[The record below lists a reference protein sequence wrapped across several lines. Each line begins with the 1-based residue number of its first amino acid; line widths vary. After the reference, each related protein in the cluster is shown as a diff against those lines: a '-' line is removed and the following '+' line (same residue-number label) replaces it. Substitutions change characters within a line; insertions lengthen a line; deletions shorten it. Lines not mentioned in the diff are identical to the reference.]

1 MVKINNNLLNVI
13 YLDNPGRIMLKSLT
27 VKRLCKPHNKAE
39 KPKENTKKDGTQKMI
54 YVLYLIVAAL
64 VTIMSIKASE
74 YVDMLD
80 KTTSLSGAFLGGI
93 LLSAVTSL
101 PELFTSISSTLM
113 LDQPG
118 LCIGNILG
126 SNLFNYAMLSVFILT
141 AVVKFAKC
149 ELSKIHLVV
158 AISVVAMGGLIV
170 CNKYGILAFDIGSV
184 SVTSVLI
191 ILLYVLTVWIMYK
204 KGGTSESGDDD
215 GALVTLSRKQI
226 LTRFTLVSIGIV
238 VFSVILT
245 YITDELSVRLNL
257 GKTVAGALFLGVA
270 TSLPETASTWT
281 LFKIKNYDIAVGN
294 IVGSCLFNF
303 TILSVADFFYRGGG
317 IYAITDVST
326 MNLIIF
332 ASVASVLVALML
344 KFRSKATC
352 IICPVGIV
360 ASYIAFLAL

>member
-1 MVKINNNLLNVI
+1 
-13 YLDNPGRIMLKSLT
+13 
-27 VKRLCKPHNKAE
+27 
-39 KPKENTKKDGTQKMI
+39 MI
-54 YVLYLIVAAL
+54 YVLYLVVAAL
-64 VTIMSIKASE
+64 VTFMSIKASE

-149 ELSKIHLVV
+149 DLSKIHFVV
-158 AISVVAMGGLIV
+158 AVSVIFMGGLIV
-170 CNKYGILAFDIGSV
+170 CNKFGFLAFNIGNV
-184 SVTSVLI
+184 SITSVLI
-191 ILLYVLTVWIMYK
+191 ILLYVLTVWAMYK
-204 KGGTSESGDDD
+204 MGGTSESEDD
-215 GALVTLSRKQI
+215 GEPVTLSRRQI

-238 VFSVILT
+238 VFSIILT

-270 TSLPETASTWT
+270 TSLPETASTFT
-281 LFKIKNYDIAVGN
+281 LFKLKNYDVAVGN

-317 IYAITDVST
+317 IYTITETST

-332 ASVASVLVALML
+332 ASVASVLAGVLL
-344 KFRSKATC
+344 KFRNKATA
-352 IICPVGIV
+352 IICPVGII
-360 ASYIAFLAL
+360 ASYIAFLAI

>member
-1 MVKINNNLLNVI
+1 
-13 YLDNPGRIMLKSLT
+13 
-27 VKRLCKPHNKAE
+27 
-39 KPKENTKKDGTQKMI
+39 MI
-54 YVLYLIVAAL
+54 YVLYLVVAAL
-64 VTIMSIKASE
+64 VTFMSIKASE

-126 SNLFNYAMLSVFILT
+126 SNLFNYAMLSFFILT
-141 AVVKFAKC
+141 AVVRFAKC
-149 ELSKIHLVV
+149 DLSKIHFVV
-158 AISVVAMGGLIV
+158 AVSVVAMGLLIV
-170 CNKYGILAFDIGSV
+170 CNKYGFLAFDIGNV

-191 ILLYVLTVWIMYK
+191 ILLYILTVWIMYK
-204 KGGTSESGDDD
+204 KGGNSETEDD
-215 GALVTLSRKQI
+215 GEPVTLSRKQI
-226 LTRFTLVSIGIV
+226 LTRFTLVSVGIV

-270 TSLPETASTWT
+270 TSLPETASTFT

-317 IYAITDVST
+317 IYTIADPST

-332 ASVASVLVALML
+332 ASVASVLAAVLM
-344 KFRSKATC
+344 KFRNKATC
-352 IICPVGIV
+352 VICPVGII

>member
-1 MVKINNNLLNVI
+1 
-13 YLDNPGRIMLKSLT
+13 
-27 VKRLCKPHNKAE
+27 
-39 KPKENTKKDGTQKMI
+39 MI
-54 YVLYLIVAAL
+54 YILYLVVAAL
-64 VTIMSIKASE
+64 VTFMSIKASE

-126 SNLFNYAMLSVFILT
+126 SNIFNYAMLSFFILT
-141 AVVKFAKC
+141 AVAKFAKC
-149 ELSKIHLVV
+149 SLSKIHFIV
-158 AISVVAMGGLIV
+158 AVSVVFMGGLIL
-170 CNKYGILAFDIGSV
+170 CNKYGFLAFDIGNV
-184 SVTSVLI
+184 SVTSILI
-191 ILLYVLTVWIMYK
+191 ILLYVVTVWVMYK
-204 KGGTSESGDDD
+204 MGGTSESEDD
-215 GALVTLSRKQI
+215 GEPVTLSRKQI
-226 LTRFTLVSIGIV
+226 LTRFSLVSVGIV

-270 TSLPETASTWT
+270 TSLPETASTFT

-317 IYAITDVST
+317 IYTIADTST

-332 ASVASVLVALML
+332 ASVASVLAAVLM
-344 KFRSKATC
+344 KFRNKATS
-352 IICPVGIV
+352 IICPVGII

>member
-1 MVKINNNLLNVI
+1 
-13 YLDNPGRIMLKSLT
+13 
-27 VKRLCKPHNKAE
+27 
-39 KPKENTKKDGTQKMI
+39 MI
-54 YVLYLIVAAL
+54 YILYLVVAAL
-64 VTIMSIKASE
+64 VTFMSIKASE

-126 SNLFNYAMLSVFILT
+126 SNIFNYAMLSFFILT
-141 AVVKFAKC
+141 AVAKFAKC
-149 ELSKIHLVV
+149 SLSKIHFIV
-158 AISVVAMGGLIV
+158 AVSVVAMGLLIV
-170 CNKYGILAFDIGSV
+170 CNKYGFLAFDIGNV
-184 SVTSVLI
+184 SVTSILI
-191 ILLYVLTVWIMYK
+191 ILLYVVTVWVMYK
-204 KGGTSESGDDD
+204 MGGTSESEDD
-215 GALVTLSRKQI
+215 GEPVTLSRKQI
-226 LTRFTLVSIGIV
+226 LTRFSLVSVGIV

-270 TSLPETASTWT
+270 TSLPETASTFT

-317 IYAITDVST
+317 IYTIADTST

-332 ASVASVLVALML
+332 ASVASVLAGIML
-344 KFRSKATC
+344 KLRNKATA
-352 IICPVGIV
+352 IICPVGII
-360 ASYIAFLAL
+360 ASYIAFLAH

>member
-1 MVKINNNLLNVI
+1 
-13 YLDNPGRIMLKSLT
+13 
-27 VKRLCKPHNKAE
+27 
-39 KPKENTKKDGTQKMI
+39 MI
-54 YVLYLIVAAL
+54 YVLYLIVAAI
-64 VTIMSIKASE
+64 VTFMSIKASE

-126 SNLFNYAMLSVFILT
+126 SNLFNYAMLSFFILT
-141 AVVKFAKC
+141 AVAKFAKC
-149 ELSKIHLVV
+149 NLSKIHLLV
-158 AISVVAMGGLIV
+158 ALSVVSMGGLIL
-170 CNKYGILAFDIGSV
+170 CNKYGFLSFDIGNV
-184 SVTSVLI
+184 SVTSILI
-191 ILLYVLTVWIMYK
+191 ILLYVATVYIMYRM
-204 KGGTSESGDDD
+204 GGTSESDDD
-215 GALVTLSRKQI
+215 GEPVTLSRKQI
-226 LTRFTLVSIGIV
+226 LTRFTIVSVGIV

-270 TSLPETASTWT
+270 TSLPETASTFT

-317 IYAITDVST
+317 IYTIADPST

-332 ASVASVLVALML
+332 ASVASILAAVLL
-344 KFRSKATC
+344 KFRNKATC
-352 IICPVGIV
+352 VLCPVGII

>member
-1 MVKINNNLLNVI
+1 
-13 YLDNPGRIMLKSLT
+13 
-27 VKRLCKPHNKAE
+27 
-39 KPKENTKKDGTQKMI
+39 MI
-54 YVLYLIVAAL
+54 YILYLVVAAL
-64 VTIMSIKASE
+64 VTFMSIKASE

-126 SNLFNYAMLSVFILT
+126 SNIFNYAMLSFFILT
-141 AVVKFAKC
+141 AVAKFAKC
-149 ELSKIHLVV
+149 SLSKIHFVV
-158 AISVVAMGGLIV
+158 AVSVIAMGGLIL
-170 CNKYGILAFDIGSV
+170 CNKYGFLAFDIGNV

-191 ILLYVLTVWIMYK
+191 ILLYVITVWVMYK
-204 KGGTSESGDDD
+204 MGGTSESEDD
-215 GALVTLSRKQI
+215 GEPVTLSRKQI
-226 LTRFTLVSIGIV
+226 LTRFSLVSVGIV

-270 TSLPETASTWT
+270 TSLPETASTFT

-317 IYAITDVST
+317 IYTIADTST

-332 ASVASVLVALML
+332 ASVASVLAAVLM
-344 KFRSKATC
+344 KFRNKATS
-352 IICPVGIV
+352 IICPVGII

>member
-1 MVKINNNLLNVI
+1 
-13 YLDNPGRIMLKSLT
+13 
-27 VKRLCKPHNKAE
+27 
-39 KPKENTKKDGTQKMI
+39 MI
-54 YVLYLIVAAL
+54 YVLYLVVAAL
-64 VTIMSIKASE
+64 VTFMSIKASE

-126 SNLFNYAMLSVFILT
+126 SNLFNYAMLSFFILT
-141 AVVKFAKC
+141 AVAKFAKC
-149 ELSKIHLVV
+149 DLSKIHFIV
-158 AISVVAMGGLIV
+158 AVSVVAMGLLIV
-170 CNKYGILAFDIGSV
+170 CNKYGFLAFDIGNV

-191 ILLYVLTVWIMYK
+191 ILLYILTVWIMYK
-204 KGGTSESGDDD
+204 KGGTSETEDD
-215 GALVTLSRKQI
+215 GEPVTLSRKQI
-226 LTRFTLVSIGIV
+226 LTRFTLVSVGIV

-270 TSLPETASTWT
+270 TSLPETASTFT

-317 IYAITDVST
+317 IYTIADTST

-332 ASVASVLVALML
+332 ASVASVLAAVLM
-344 KFRSKATC
+344 KFRNKATC
-352 IICPVGIV
+352 VICPVGII

>member
-1 MVKINNNLLNVI
+1 
-13 YLDNPGRIMLKSLT
+13 
-27 VKRLCKPHNKAE
+27 
-39 KPKENTKKDGTQKMI
+39 MI
-54 YVLYLIVAAL
+54 YILYLVVAAL
-64 VTIMSIKASE
+64 VTFMSIKASE

-126 SNLFNYAMLSVFILT
+126 SNLFNYAMLSFFILT
-141 AVVKFAKC
+141 AVAKFAKC
-149 ELSKIHLVV
+149 ELSKIHFVV
-158 AISVVAMGGLIV
+158 AVSVVAMGGLIL
-170 CNKYGILAFDIGSV
+170 CNKYGFLAFDIGNV
-184 SVTSVLI
+184 SVTSILI

-204 KGGTSESGDDD
+204 KGGTSESEDD
-215 GALVTLSRKQI
+215 GEPVTLSRKQI
-226 LTRFTLVSIGIV
+226 LTRFTIVSVGIV

-270 TSLPETASTWT
+270 TSLPETASTFT

-317 IYAITDVST
+317 IYTIADTST

-332 ASVASVLVALML
+332 ASVASVLAAVLM
-344 KFRSKATC
+344 KFRNKATC
-352 IICPVGIV
+352 VICPVGII

>member
-1 MVKINNNLLNVI
+1 
-13 YLDNPGRIMLKSLT
+13 
-27 VKRLCKPHNKAE
+27 
-39 KPKENTKKDGTQKMI
+39 MI
-54 YVLYLIVAAL
+54 YVLYLVVAAL
-64 VTIMSIKASE
+64 VTFMSIKASE

-141 AVVKFAKC
+141 AVAKFAKC
-149 ELSKIHLVV
+149 ELSKIHFIV
-158 AISVVAMGGLIV
+158 AISVIAMGGLIL
-170 CNKYGILAFDIGSV
+170 CNKYGFLAFDIGNV
-184 SVTSVLI
+184 SVTSMLI
-191 ILLYVLTVWIMYK
+191 ILLYVATVYVMYK
-204 KGGTSESGDDD
+204 MGGTSESDDD
-215 GALVTLSRKQI
+215 GDPVTLSRKQI
-226 LTRFTLVSIGIV
+226 LTRFTLVSVGIV
-238 VFSVILT
+238 VFSIILT

-270 TSLPETASTWT
+270 TSLPETASTFT
-281 LFKIKNYDIAVGN
+281 LFKLKNYDVAVGN

-317 IYAITDVST
+317 IYTIAETST

-332 ASVASVLVALML
+332 ASVASVLAGIML
-344 KFRSKATC
+344 KLRNKATA
-352 IICPVGIV
+352 IICPVGII

>member
-1 MVKINNNLLNVI
+1 
-13 YLDNPGRIMLKSLT
+13 
-27 VKRLCKPHNKAE
+27 
-39 KPKENTKKDGTQKMI
+39 MI
-54 YVLYLIVAAL
+54 YILYLVVAAL
-64 VTIMSIKASE
+64 VTFMSIKASE

-126 SNLFNYAMLSVFILT
+126 SNLFNYAMLSFFILT
-141 AVVKFAKC
+141 AVAKFAKC
-149 ELSKIHLVV
+149 SLSKIHLVV
-158 AISVVAMGGLIV
+158 AVSVVAMGLLIV
-170 CNKYGILAFDIGSV
+170 CNKYGFLSFDIGNV
-184 SVTSVLI
+184 SITSVLI
-191 ILLYVLTVWIMYK
+191 ILLYVVTVYIMYK
-204 KGGTSESGDDD
+204 MGGTSESDDD
-215 GALVTLSRKQI
+215 GEPVTLSRKQI

-238 VFSVILT
+238 IFSIILT

-270 TSLPETASTWT
+270 TSLPETASTFT
-281 LFKIKNYDIAVGN
+281 LFKIKNYDIAMGN

-317 IYAITDVST
+317 IYTIADTST

-332 ASVASVLVALML
+332 ASVASVLTVVLL
-344 KFRSKATC
+344 KFRNKATS
-352 IICPVGIV
+352 IICPVGII

>member
-1 MVKINNNLLNVI
+1 
-13 YLDNPGRIMLKSLT
+13 
-27 VKRLCKPHNKAE
+27 
-39 KPKENTKKDGTQKMI
+39 MI
-54 YVLYLIVAAL
+54 YVLYLVVAAL
-64 VTIMSIKASE
+64 VTFMSIKASE

-126 SNLFNYAMLSVFILT
+126 SNLFNYAMLSFFILT
-141 AVVKFAKC
+141 AVAKFAKC
-149 ELSKIHLVV
+149 DLSKIHFIV
-158 AISVVAMGGLIV
+158 AVSVVAMGLLIV
-170 CNKYGILAFDIGSV
+170 CNKYGFLAFDIGNV

-191 ILLYVLTVWIMYK
+191 ILLYILTVWIMYK
-204 KGGTSESGDDD
+204 KGGTSESEDD
-215 GALVTLSRKQI
+215 GEPVTLSRKQI
-226 LTRFTLVSIGIV
+226 LTRFTLVSVGIV

-270 TSLPETASTWT
+270 TSLPETASTFT

-317 IYAITDVST
+317 IYTIADPST

-332 ASVASVLVALML
+332 ASVASVLAAVLM
-344 KFRSKATC
+344 KFRNKATC
-352 IICPVGIV
+352 VICPVGII

>member
-1 MVKINNNLLNVI
+1 
-13 YLDNPGRIMLKSLT
+13 
-27 VKRLCKPHNKAE
+27 
-39 KPKENTKKDGTQKMI
+39 MI
-54 YVLYLIVAAL
+54 YILYIAVAAI
-64 VTIMSIKASE
+64 VTFMSIKASE

-126 SNLFNYAMLSVFILT
+126 SNIFNYAMLSAFILT

-149 ELSKIHLVV
+149 DLSRIHLVV
-158 AISVVAMGGLIV
+158 AISVVFMGGLIL
-170 CNKYGILAFDIGSV
+170 CNKYGFLAFDIGNV
-184 SVTSVLI
+184 SITSILI
-191 ILLYVLTVWIMYK
+191 ILLYVVTVWIMYK
-204 KGGTSESGDDD
+204 MGGTSAESDDD
-215 GALVTLSRKQI
+215 GDPVTLTRKQI
-226 LTRFTLVSIGIV
+226 LTRFALVSVGIV

-303 TILSVADFFYRGGG
+303 TILSLADFFYRGGG
-317 IYAITDVST
+317 IYAISDVST

-332 ASVASVLVALML
+332 ASVASILTVVLL
-344 KFRSKATC
+344 KFRNKVTSVLCPAG
-352 IICPVGIV
+352 II

>member
-1 MVKINNNLLNVI
+1 
-13 YLDNPGRIMLKSLT
+13 
-27 VKRLCKPHNKAE
+27 
-39 KPKENTKKDGTQKMI
+39 MI
-54 YVLYLIVAAL
+54 YILYLVVAAL
-64 VTIMSIKASE
+64 VTFMSIKASE

-126 SNLFNYAMLSVFILT
+126 SNIFNYAMLSFFILT
-141 AVVKFAKC
+141 AVAKFAKC
-149 ELSKIHLVV
+149 SLSKIHFIV
-158 AISVVAMGGLIV
+158 AVSVVFMGALIL
-170 CNKYGILAFDIGSV
+170 CNKYGFLAFDIGNV
-184 SVTSVLI
+184 SVTSILI
-191 ILLYVLTVWIMYK
+191 ILLYVVTVWVMYK
-204 KGGTSESGDDD
+204 MGGTSESEDD
-215 GALVTLSRKQI
+215 GEPVTLSRKQI
-226 LTRFTLVSIGIV
+226 LTRFAVVSVGIV

-270 TSLPETASTWT
+270 TSLPETASTFT

-317 IYAITDVST
+317 IYTIADTST

-332 ASVASVLVALML
+332 ASVASVLAAVLM
-344 KFRSKATC
+344 KFRNKATAVV
-352 IICPVGIV
+352 CPVGII

>member
-1 MVKINNNLLNVI
+1 
-13 YLDNPGRIMLKSLT
+13 
-27 VKRLCKPHNKAE
+27 
-39 KPKENTKKDGTQKMI
+39 MI
-54 YVLYLIVAAL
+54 YVLYLVVAAL
-64 VTIMSIKASE
+64 VTFMSIKASE

-126 SNLFNYAMLSVFILT
+126 SNLFNYAMLSFFILT
-141 AVVKFAKC
+141 AVAKFAKC
-149 ELSKIHLVV
+149 DLSKIHFIV
-158 AISVVAMGGLIV
+158 AVSVVAMGLLIV
-170 CNKYGILAFDIGSV
+170 CNKYGFLAFDIGNV

-191 ILLYVLTVWIMYK
+191 ILLYILTVWIMYK
-204 KGGTSESGDDD
+204 KGGTSESEDD
-215 GALVTLSRKQI
+215 GEPVTLSRKQI
-226 LTRFTLVSIGIV
+226 LTRFTLVSVGIV

-270 TSLPETASTWT
+270 TSLPETASTFT

-317 IYAITDVST
+317 IYTIADPST

-332 ASVASVLVALML
+332 ASVASVLAAVLM
-344 KFRSKATC
+344 KFRNKATC
-352 IICPVGIV
+352 VIYPVGII

>member
-1 MVKINNNLLNVI
+1 
-13 YLDNPGRIMLKSLT
+13 
-27 VKRLCKPHNKAE
+27 
-39 KPKENTKKDGTQKMI
+39 MI
-54 YVLYLIVAAL
+54 YVLYLVVAAL
-64 VTIMSIKASE
+64 VTFMSIKASE

-126 SNLFNYAMLSVFILT
+126 SNLFNYAMLSFFILT
-141 AVVKFAKC
+141 AVAKFAKC
-149 ELSKIHLVV
+149 DLSKIHFIV
-158 AISVVAMGGLIV
+158 AVSVVAMGLLIV
-170 CNKYGILAFDIGSV
+170 CNKYGFLAFDIGNV

-204 KGGTSESGDDD
+204 KGGTSETEDD
-215 GALVTLSRKQI
+215 GEPVTLSRKQI
-226 LTRFTLVSIGIV
+226 LTRFTLVSVGIV

-270 TSLPETASTWT
+270 TSLPETASTFT

-317 IYAITDVST
+317 IYTIADTST

-332 ASVASVLVALML
+332 ASVASVLAGVML
-344 KFRSKATC
+344 KFKNKVTAV
-352 IICPVGIV
+352 ICPVGII

>member
-1 MVKINNNLLNVI
+1 
-13 YLDNPGRIMLKSLT
+13 
-27 VKRLCKPHNKAE
+27 
-39 KPKENTKKDGTQKMI
+39 MI
-54 YVLYLIVAAL
+54 YVLYLVVAAL
-64 VTIMSIKASE
+64 VTFMSIKASE

-126 SNLFNYAMLSVFILT
+126 SNLFNYAMLSFFILT

-149 ELSKIHLVV
+149 DLSKIHFIV
-158 AISVVAMGGLIV
+158 AVSVVAMGLLIV
-170 CNKYGILAFDIGSV
+170 CNKYGFLAFDIGNV

-191 ILLYVLTVWIMYK
+191 ILLYILTVWIMYK
-204 KGGTSESGDDD
+204 KGGNSETEDD
-215 GALVTLSRKQI
+215 GEPVTLSRKQI
-226 LTRFTLVSIGIV
+226 LTRFTLVSVGIV

-270 TSLPETASTWT
+270 TSLPETASTFT
-281 LFKIKNYDIAVGN
+281 LFKIRNYDIAVGN

-317 IYAITDVST
+317 IYTIADPST

-332 ASVASVLVALML
+332 ASVASVLAALML
-344 KFRSKATC
+344 KFRNKATC
-352 IICPVGIV
+352 VICPVGII

>member
-1 MVKINNNLLNVI
+1 
-13 YLDNPGRIMLKSLT
+13 
-27 VKRLCKPHNKAE
+27 
-39 KPKENTKKDGTQKMI
+39 MI
-54 YVLYLIVAAL
+54 YILYLVVAAL
-64 VTIMSIKASE
+64 VTFMSIKASE

-126 SNLFNYAMLSVFILT
+126 SNIFNYAMLSFFILT
-141 AVVKFAKC
+141 AVAKFAKC
-149 ELSKIHLVV
+149 SLSKIHFIV
-158 AISVVAMGGLIV
+158 AVSVVAMGLLIV
-170 CNKYGILAFDIGSV
+170 CNKYGFLAFDIGNV
-184 SVTSVLI
+184 SVTSILI
-191 ILLYVLTVWIMYK
+191 ILLYVVTVWVMYK
-204 KGGTSESGDDD
+204 MGGTSESEDD
-215 GALVTLSRKQI
+215 GEPVTLSRKQI
-226 LTRFTLVSIGIV
+226 LTRFSIVSVGIV

-270 TSLPETASTWT
+270 TSLPETASTFT

-317 IYAITDVST
+317 IYTIADTST

-332 ASVASVLVALML
+332 ASVASILAGVML
-344 KFRSKATC
+344 KFRNKATAV
-352 IICPVGIV
+352 ICPVGII

>member
-1 MVKINNNLLNVI
+1 
-13 YLDNPGRIMLKSLT
+13 
-27 VKRLCKPHNKAE
+27 
-39 KPKENTKKDGTQKMI
+39 MI
-54 YVLYLIVAAL
+54 YVLYLVVAAI
-64 VTIMSIKASE
+64 VTFMSIKASE

-126 SNLFNYAMLSVFILT
+126 SNIFNYAMLSFFILT
-141 AVVKFAKC
+141 AVAKFAKC
-149 ELSKIHLVV
+149 SLSKIHFVV
-158 AISVVAMGGLIV
+158 AVSVVFMGGLIL
-170 CNKYGILAFDIGSV
+170 CNKYGFLAFDIGNV
-184 SVTSVLI
+184 SVTSILI
-191 ILLYVLTVWIMYK
+191 ILLYVATVYIMYRM
-204 KGGTSESGDDD
+204 GGTSESDDD
-215 GALVTLSRKQI
+215 GEPVTLSRKQI

-257 GKTVAGALFLGVA
+257 GKTVAGAIFLGVA
-270 TSLPETASTWT
+270 TSLPETASTYT

-317 IYAITDVST
+317 IYTIADTST

-332 ASVASVLVALML
+332 ASVASVLAALLM
-344 KFRSKATC
+344 KFRNKATS
-352 IICPVGIV
+352 IIFPIGII

>member
-1 MVKINNNLLNVI
+1 MI
-13 YLDNPGRIMLKSLT
+13 YL
-27 VKRLCKPHNKAE
+27 
-39 KPKENTKKDGTQKMI
+39 
-54 YVLYLIVAAL
+54 LYLVVAAL
-64 VTIMSIKASE
+64 VTFMSIKASE

-126 SNLFNYAMLSVFILT
+126 SNIFNYAMLSFFILT
-141 AVVKFAKC
+141 AIAKFAKC
-149 ELSKIHLVV
+149 SLSKIHFIV
-158 AISVVAMGGLIV
+158 AVSVVAMGLLIV
-170 CNKYGILAFDIGSV
+170 CNKYGFLAFDIGNV
-184 SVTSVLI
+184 SVTSILI

-204 KGGTSESGDDD
+204 MGGTSESEDD
-215 GALVTLSRKQI
+215 GEPVTLSRKQI
-226 LTRFTLVSIGIV
+226 LTRFSLVSVGIV

-270 TSLPETASTWT
+270 TSLPETASTFT

-317 IYAITDVST
+317 IYTIADTST

-332 ASVASVLVALML
+332 ASVASVLAAVLM
-344 KFRSKATC
+344 KFRNKATS
-352 IICPVGIV
+352 IICPVGII

>member
-1 MVKINNNLLNVI
+1 
-13 YLDNPGRIMLKSLT
+13 
-27 VKRLCKPHNKAE
+27 
-39 KPKENTKKDGTQKMI
+39 MI
-54 YVLYLIVAAL
+54 YVLYLVVAAL
-64 VTIMSIKASE
+64 VTFMSIKASE

-126 SNLFNYAMLSVFILT
+126 SNLFNYAMLSFFILT
-141 AVVKFAKC
+141 AVAKFAKC
-149 ELSKIHLVV
+149 SLAKIHFVV
-158 AISVVAMGGLIV
+158 AVSVVAMGLLIV
-170 CNKYGILAFDIGSV
+170 CNKYGFLAFDIGNV

-204 KGGTSESGDDD
+204 KGGTSETEDD
-215 GALVTLSRKQI
+215 GEPVTLSRKQI
-226 LTRFTLVSIGIV
+226 LTRFTVVSIGIV

-270 TSLPETASTWT
+270 TSLPETASTFT

-317 IYAITDVST
+317 IYTIADTST

-332 ASVASVLVALML
+332 ASVASVLAGLML
-344 KFRSKATC
+344 KFRNKATC
-352 IICPVGIV
+352 VICPVGII

>member
-1 MVKINNNLLNVI
+1 
-13 YLDNPGRIMLKSLT
+13 
-27 VKRLCKPHNKAE
+27 
-39 KPKENTKKDGTQKMI
+39 MI
-54 YVLYLIVAAL
+54 YILYLVVAAL
-64 VTIMSIKASE
+64 VTFMSIKASE

-126 SNLFNYAMLSVFILT
+126 SNIFNYAMLSFFILT
-141 AVVKFAKC
+141 AVAKFAKC
-149 ELSKIHLVV
+149 SLSKIHFIV
-158 AISVVAMGGLIV
+158 AVSVVAMGLLIV
-170 CNKYGILAFDIGSV
+170 CNKYGFLAFDIGNV
-184 SVTSVLI
+184 SVTSILI
-191 ILLYVLTVWIMYK
+191 ILLYVVTVWVMYK
-204 KGGTSESGDDD
+204 MGGTSESEDD
-215 GALVTLSRKQI
+215 GEPVTLSRKQI
-226 LTRFTLVSIGIV
+226 LTRFTIVSIGIV

-270 TSLPETASTWT
+270 TSLPETASTFT

-317 IYAITDVST
+317 IYTIADTST

-332 ASVASVLVALML
+332 ASVASVLAGIML
-344 KFRSKATC
+344 KLRNKATA
-352 IICPVGIV
+352 IICPVGII

>member
-1 MVKINNNLLNVI
+1 
-13 YLDNPGRIMLKSLT
+13 
-27 VKRLCKPHNKAE
+27 
-39 KPKENTKKDGTQKMI
+39 MI

-64 VTIMSIKASE
+64 VTFMSIKASE

-126 SNLFNYAMLSVFILT
+126 SNLFNYAMLSFFILT

-149 ELSKIHLVV
+149 DLSKIHFIV
-158 AISVVAMGGLIV
+158 AVSVVAMGLLIV
-170 CNKYGILAFDIGSV
+170 CNKYGFLAFDIGNV

-191 ILLYVLTVWIMYK
+191 ILLYILTVWIMYK
-204 KGGTSESGDDD
+204 MGGTSETEDD
-215 GALVTLSRKQI
+215 GEPVTLSRKQI
-226 LTRFTLVSIGIV
+226 LTRFTIVSVGIV

-270 TSLPETASTWT
+270 TSLPETASTFT
-281 LFKIKNYDIAVGN
+281 LFKIRNYDIAVGN

-317 IYAITDVST
+317 IYTIADPST

-332 ASVASVLVALML
+332 ASVASVLAALML
-344 KFRSKATC
+344 KFRNKATC
-352 IICPVGIV
+352 VICPVGII

>member
-1 MVKINNNLLNVI
+1 
-13 YLDNPGRIMLKSLT
+13 
-27 VKRLCKPHNKAE
+27 
-39 KPKENTKKDGTQKMI
+39 MI
-54 YVLYLIVAAL
+54 YILYLVVAAL
-64 VTIMSIKASE
+64 VTFMSIKASE

-126 SNLFNYAMLSVFILT
+126 SNIFNYAMLSFFILT
-141 AVVKFAKC
+141 AVAKFAKC
-149 ELSKIHLVV
+149 SLSKIHFVV
-158 AISVVAMGGLIV
+158 AVSVVFMGGLIL
-170 CNKYGILAFDIGSV
+170 CNKYGFLAFDIGNV
-184 SVTSVLI
+184 SVTSILI
-191 ILLYVLTVWIMYK
+191 ILLYVATVWVMYK
-204 KGGTSESGDDD
+204 MGGTSETEDD
-215 GALVTLSRKQI
+215 GEPVTLSRKQI
-226 LTRFTLVSIGIV
+226 LTRFTLVSVGIV
-238 VFSVILT
+238 VFSIILT

-270 TSLPETASTWT
+270 TSLPETASTFT

-317 IYAITDVST
+317 IYTIADTST

-332 ASVASVLVALML
+332 ASVASVLAGVML
-344 KFRSKATC
+344 KFRNKATAVV
-352 IICPVGIV
+352 CPVGII

>member
-1 MVKINNNLLNVI
+1 MI
-13 YLDNPGRIMLKSLT
+13 YL
-27 VKRLCKPHNKAE
+27 
-39 KPKENTKKDGTQKMI
+39 
-54 YVLYLIVAAL
+54 LYLVVAAL
-64 VTIMSIKASE
+64 VTFMSIKASE

-126 SNLFNYAMLSVFILT
+126 SNIFNYAMLSFFILT
-141 AVVKFAKC
+141 AVAKFAKC
-149 ELSKIHLVV
+149 NLSKIHFIV
-158 AISVVAMGGLIV
+158 AVSVVAMGLLIV
-170 CNKYGILAFDIGSV
+170 CNKYGFLAFDIGNV
-184 SVTSVLI
+184 SITSVLI

-204 KGGTSESGDDD
+204 MGGTSESEDD
-215 GALVTLSRKQI
+215 GEPVTLSRKQI
-226 LTRFTLVSIGIV
+226 LTRFTIVSVGIV

-270 TSLPETASTWT
+270 TSLPETASAFT

-317 IYAITDVST
+317 IYTIADTST

-332 ASVASVLVALML
+332 ASVASVLAGVLL
-344 KFRSKATC
+344 KFRNKATA
-352 IICPVGIV
+352 IICPVGII

>member
-1 MVKINNNLLNVI
+1 
-13 YLDNPGRIMLKSLT
+13 
-27 VKRLCKPHNKAE
+27 
-39 KPKENTKKDGTQKMI
+39 MI
-54 YVLYLIVAAL
+54 YILYLVVAAL
-64 VTIMSIKASE
+64 VTFMSIKASE

-126 SNLFNYAMLSVFILT
+126 SNIFNYAMLSFFILT
-141 AVVKFAKC
+141 AVAKFAKC
-149 ELSKIHLVV
+149 SLSKIHFIV
-158 AISVVAMGGLIV
+158 AVSVVAMGGLIL
-170 CNKYGILAFDIGSV
+170 CNKYGFLAFDIGNV

-191 ILLYVLTVWIMYK
+191 ILLYIVTVWVMYK
-204 KGGTSESGDDD
+204 MGGTSESEDD
-215 GALVTLSRKQI
+215 GEPVTLSRKQI
-226 LTRFTLVSIGIV
+226 LTRFTIVSIGIV

-270 TSLPETASTWT
+270 TSLPETASTFT

-317 IYAITDVST
+317 IYTIADTST

-332 ASVASVLVALML
+332 ASVASVLAGVML
-344 KFRSKATC
+344 KFRNKATAV
-352 IICPVGIV
+352 ICPVGII

>member
-1 MVKINNNLLNVI
+1 
-13 YLDNPGRIMLKSLT
+13 
-27 VKRLCKPHNKAE
+27 
-39 KPKENTKKDGTQKMI
+39 MI
-54 YVLYLIVAAL
+54 YVLYLVVAAL
-64 VTIMSIKASE
+64 VTFMSIKASE

-126 SNLFNYAMLSVFILT
+126 SNLFNYAMLSFFILT
-141 AVVKFAKC
+141 AVAKFAKC
-149 ELSKIHLVV
+149 SLAKIHFVV
-158 AISVVAMGGLIV
+158 AVSVVAMGLLIV
-170 CNKYGILAFDIGSV
+170 CNKYGFLAFDIGNV

-204 KGGTSESGDDD
+204 KGGTSETEDD
-215 GALVTLSRKQI
+215 GEPVTLSRKQI
-226 LTRFTLVSIGIV
+226 LTRFTIVSIGIV

-270 TSLPETASTWT
+270 TSLPETASTFT
-281 LFKIKNYDIAVGN
+281 LFKIRNYDIAVGN

-317 IYAITDVST
+317 IYTIADTST

-332 ASVASVLVALML
+332 ASVASVLAGLML
-344 KFRSKATC
+344 KFRNKATC
-352 IICPVGIV
+352 VICPVGII

>member
-1 MVKINNNLLNVI
+1 
-13 YLDNPGRIMLKSLT
+13 
-27 VKRLCKPHNKAE
+27 
-39 KPKENTKKDGTQKMI
+39 MI
-54 YVLYLIVAAL
+54 YVLYLVVAAL
-64 VTIMSIKASE
+64 VTFMSIKASE

-126 SNLFNYAMLSVFILT
+126 SNIFNYAMLSFFILT
-141 AVVKFAKC
+141 AVAKFAKC
-149 ELSKIHLVV
+149 DLSKIHFIV
-158 AISVVAMGGLIV
+158 AVSVVAMGGLIL
-170 CNKYGILAFDIGSV
+170 CNKYGFLAFDIGNV

-191 ILLYVLTVWIMYK
+191 ILLYVLTVWIVYK
-204 KGGTSESGDDD
+204 MGGTSETEDD
-215 GALVTLSRKQI
+215 GEPVTLSRKQI
-226 LTRFTLVSIGIV
+226 LTRFTIVSVGIV

-270 TSLPETASTWT
+270 TSLPETASTFT

-317 IYAITDVST
+317 IYTIADPST

-332 ASVASVLVALML
+332 ASVASVLAAVLM
-344 KFRSKATC
+344 KFRNKATC
-352 IICPVGIV
+352 VICPVGII

>member
-1 MVKINNNLLNVI
+1 MI
-13 YLDNPGRIMLKSLT
+13 YL
-27 VKRLCKPHNKAE
+27 
-39 KPKENTKKDGTQKMI
+39 
-54 YVLYLIVAAL
+54 LYLVVAAL
-64 VTIMSIKASE
+64 VTFLSIKASE

-126 SNLFNYAMLSVFILT
+126 SNIFNYAMLSFFILT
-141 AVVKFAKC
+141 AVAKFAKC
-149 ELSKIHLVV
+149 NLSKIHFIV
-158 AISVVAMGGLIV
+158 AVSVVAMGLLIV
-170 CNKYGILAFDIGSV
+170 CNKYGFLAFDIGNV
-184 SVTSVLI
+184 SITSVLI

-204 KGGTSESGDDD
+204 MGGTSESEDD
-215 GALVTLSRKQI
+215 GEPVTLSRKQI
-226 LTRFTLVSIGIV
+226 LTRFTIVSVGIV

-270 TSLPETASTWT
+270 TSLPETASTFT

-317 IYAITDVST
+317 IYTIADTST

-332 ASVASVLVALML
+332 ASVASVLAGVLL
-344 KFRSKATC
+344 KFRNKATA
-352 IICPVGIV
+352 IICPVGII

>member
-1 MVKINNNLLNVI
+1 
-13 YLDNPGRIMLKSLT
+13 
-27 VKRLCKPHNKAE
+27 
-39 KPKENTKKDGTQKMI
+39 MI
-54 YVLYLIVAAL
+54 YVLYLVVAAL
-64 VTIMSIKASE
+64 VTFMSIKASE

-126 SNLFNYAMLSVFILT
+126 SNIFNYAMLSFFILT
-141 AVVKFAKC
+141 AVAKFAKC
-149 ELSKIHLVV
+149 SLSKIHFIV
-158 AISVVAMGGLIV
+158 AVSVVAMGLLIV
-170 CNKYGILAFDIGSV
+170 CNKYGFLAFDIGNV
-184 SVTSVLI
+184 SVTSILI
-191 ILLYVLTVWIMYK
+191 ILLYIVTVWVMYK
-204 KGGTSESGDDD
+204 MGGTSESEDD
-215 GALVTLSRKQI
+215 GEPVTLSRKQI
-226 LTRFTLVSIGIV
+226 LTRFSLVSVGIV

-270 TSLPETASTWT
+270 TSLPETASTFT

-317 IYAITDVST
+317 IYTIADTST

-332 ASVASVLVALML
+332 ASVASVLAGVML
-344 KFRSKATC
+344 KFRNKATAVV
-352 IICPVGIV
+352 CPVGII

>member
-1 MVKINNNLLNVI
+1 
-13 YLDNPGRIMLKSLT
+13 
-27 VKRLCKPHNKAE
+27 
-39 KPKENTKKDGTQKMI
+39 MI
-54 YVLYLIVAAL
+54 YILYLVVAAL
-64 VTIMSIKASE
+64 VTFMSIKASE

-126 SNLFNYAMLSVFILT
+126 SNIFNYAMLSFFILT
-141 AVVKFAKC
+141 AVAKFAKC
-149 ELSKIHLVV
+149 SLSKIHFIV
-158 AISVVAMGGLIV
+158 AVSVVFMGGLIL
-170 CNKYGILAFDIGSV
+170 CNKYGFLAFDIGNV
-184 SVTSVLI
+184 SITSILI
-191 ILLYVLTVWIMYK
+191 ILLYVLTVWVMYK
-204 KGGTSESGDDD
+204 MGGTSESEDD
-215 GALVTLSRKQI
+215 GEPVTLSRKQI
-226 LTRFTLVSIGIV
+226 LTRFSLVSVGIV

-270 TSLPETASTWT
+270 TSLPDTASTFT

-317 IYAITDVST
+317 IYTIADTST

-332 ASVASVLVALML
+332 ASVASVLAAVLM
-344 KFRSKATC
+344 KFRNKATS
-352 IICPVGIV
+352 IICPVGII

>member
-1 MVKINNNLLNVI
+1 
-13 YLDNPGRIMLKSLT
+13 
-27 VKRLCKPHNKAE
+27 
-39 KPKENTKKDGTQKMI
+39 MI
-54 YVLYLIVAAL
+54 YVLYLAVAAL
-64 VTIMSIKASE
+64 VTFMSIKASE

-126 SNLFNYAMLSVFILT
+126 SNLFNYAMLSFFILT
-141 AVVKFAKC
+141 AVAKFAKC
-149 ELSKIHLVV
+149 DLSKIHFVV
-158 AISVVAMGGLIV
+158 AVSVVAMGLLIV
-170 CNKYGILAFDIGSV
+170 CNKYGFLAFDIGNV

-191 ILLYVLTVWIMYK
+191 ILLYILTVWIMYK
-204 KGGTSESGDDD
+204 KGGTSENEDD
-215 GALVTLSRKQI
+215 GEPVTLSRKQI
-226 LTRFTLVSIGIV
+226 LTRFTLVSVGIV

-270 TSLPETASTWT
+270 TSLPETASTFT

-317 IYAITDVST
+317 IYTIADPST

-332 ASVASVLVALML
+332 ASVASVLAAIFM
-344 KFRSKATC
+344 KFRNKATC
-352 IICPVGIV
+352 VICPVGII

>member
-1 MVKINNNLLNVI
+1 
-13 YLDNPGRIMLKSLT
+13 
-27 VKRLCKPHNKAE
+27 
-39 KPKENTKKDGTQKMI
+39 MI
-54 YVLYLIVAAL
+54 YVLYLVVAAL
-64 VTIMSIKASE
+64 VTFMSIKASE

-126 SNLFNYAMLSVFILT
+126 SNIFNYAMLSFFILT
-141 AVVKFAKC
+141 AVAKFAKC
-149 ELSKIHLVV
+149 DLSKIHFIV
-158 AISVVAMGGLIV
+158 AVSVVAMGLLIV
-170 CNKYGILAFDIGSV
+170 CNKYGFLAFDIGNV

-204 KGGTSESGDDD
+204 MGGTSETEDD
-215 GALVTLSRKQI
+215 GEPVTLSRKQI
-226 LTRFTLVSIGIV
+226 LTRFTIVSVGIV

-270 TSLPETASTWT
+270 TSLPETASTFT

-317 IYAITDVST
+317 IYTIADTST

-332 ASVASVLVALML
+332 ASVASVLAAILM
-344 KFRSKATC
+344 KFRNKATC
-352 IICPVGIV
+352 VICPVGII

>member
-1 MVKINNNLLNVI
+1 
-13 YLDNPGRIMLKSLT
+13 
-27 VKRLCKPHNKAE
+27 
-39 KPKENTKKDGTQKMI
+39 MI
-54 YVLYLIVAAL
+54 YVLYLVVAAL
-64 VTIMSIKASE
+64 VTFMSIKASE

-126 SNLFNYAMLSVFILT
+126 SNLFNYAMLSFFILT
-141 AVVKFAKC
+141 AVAKFAKC
-149 ELSKIHLVV
+149 DLSKIHFVV
-158 AISVVAMGGLIV
+158 AVSVVAMGLLIV
-170 CNKYGILAFDIGSV
+170 CNKYGFLAFDIGNV

-191 ILLYVLTVWIMYK
+191 ILLYILTVWIMYK
-204 KGGTSESGDDD
+204 KGGTSESEDD
-215 GALVTLSRKQI
+215 GEPITLSRKQI
-226 LTRFTLVSIGIV
+226 LTRFTLVSVGIV

-270 TSLPETASTWT
+270 TSLPETASTFT

-317 IYAITDVST
+317 IYTIADPST

-332 ASVASVLVALML
+332 ASVASVLAGVML
-344 KFRSKATC
+344 KFKNKVTAV
-352 IICPVGIV
+352 ICPVGII

>member
-1 MVKINNNLLNVI
+1 
-13 YLDNPGRIMLKSLT
+13 
-27 VKRLCKPHNKAE
+27 
-39 KPKENTKKDGTQKMI
+39 MI
-54 YVLYLIVAAL
+54 YVLYLVVAAL
-64 VTIMSIKASE
+64 VTFMSIKASE

-126 SNLFNYAMLSVFILT
+126 SNLFNYAMLSFFILT
-141 AVVKFAKC
+141 AVAKFAKC
-149 ELSKIHLVV
+149 DLSKIHFIV
-158 AISVVAMGGLIV
+158 AVSVVAMGLLIV
-170 CNKYGILAFDIGSV
+170 CNKYGFLAFDIGNV

-204 KGGTSESGDDD
+204 MGGTSESEDD
-215 GALVTLSRKQI
+215 GEPVTLSRKQI
-226 LTRFTLVSIGIV
+226 LTRFTIVSVGIV

-270 TSLPETASTWT
+270 TSLPETASTFT

-317 IYAITDVST
+317 IYTIADTST

-332 ASVASVLVALML
+332 ASVASVLAAVLM
-344 KFRSKATC
+344 KFRNKATC
-352 IICPVGIV
+352 VICPVGII

>member
-1 MVKINNNLLNVI
+1 
-13 YLDNPGRIMLKSLT
+13 
-27 VKRLCKPHNKAE
+27 
-39 KPKENTKKDGTQKMI
+39 MI

-64 VTIMSIKASE
+64 VTFMSIKASE

-126 SNLFNYAMLSVFILT
+126 SNIFNYAMLSVFILT
-141 AVVKFAKC
+141 AVAKFAKC
-149 ELSKIHLVV
+149 ELSKIHFVV
-158 AISVVAMGGLIV
+158 AVSVIAMGGLIV
-170 CNKYGILAFDIGSV
+170 CNKFGFLAFNIGNV
-184 SVTSVLI
+184 SITSILI
-191 ILLYVLTVWIMYK
+191 IILYVITVYVMYK
-204 KGGTSESGDDD
+204 MGGTSEADDD
-215 GALVTLSRKQI
+215 GEPVTLSRKQI
-226 LTRFTLVSIGIV
+226 LTRFTLVSVGIV
-238 VFSVILT
+238 VFSIILT

-281 LFKIKNYDIAVGN
+281 LFKIKNYDVAVGN

-317 IYAITDVST
+317 IYATSDAST
-326 MNLIIF
+326 TNLIIF
-332 ASVASVLVALML
+332 ASVAAVLAGVML
-344 KFRSKATC
+344 KFRNKATA
-352 IICPVGIV
+352 IVCPVGIV
-360 ASYIAFLAL
+360 ASYIAFLAI